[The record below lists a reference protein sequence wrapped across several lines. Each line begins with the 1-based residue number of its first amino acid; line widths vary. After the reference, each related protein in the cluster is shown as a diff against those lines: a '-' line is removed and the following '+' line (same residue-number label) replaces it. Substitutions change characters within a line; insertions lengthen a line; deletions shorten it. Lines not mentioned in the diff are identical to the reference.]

1 MESEEKQRIVLHSEW
16 AITKP
21 IQLDDICVIKST
33 EQEFLC
39 SKIIPYKQF
48 EYLYFGSLDCQ
59 NMLFA
64 VQYVSNNNNYV
75 KTLSEKSQQEFAYT
89 LYKKANEIS

>member
-1 MESEEKQRIVLHSEW
+1 MEPEEKQRKVLYSEW
-16 AITKP
+16 TITKP
-21 IQLDDICVIKST
+21 IKLDDICVLEST

-48 EYLYFGSLDCQ
+48 EYLYFGSLDYKDT
-59 NMLFA
+59 LFA